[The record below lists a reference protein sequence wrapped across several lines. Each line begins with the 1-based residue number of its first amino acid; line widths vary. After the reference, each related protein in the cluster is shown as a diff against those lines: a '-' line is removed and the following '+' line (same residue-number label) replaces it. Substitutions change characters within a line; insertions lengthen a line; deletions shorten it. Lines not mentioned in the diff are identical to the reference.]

1 LVHATQPARHGLRWY
16 AITCNGISV
25 GAILIPKD
33 RYHQRNVKIGKTS
46 MVTVAEI
53 IGSHRSGAVTPAQTI
68 QRCYERIRALAD
80 PGLFISL
87 RDEEAVVAEAEAS
100 SAENLGA
107 PLCGV
112 PVAVKDNIDVA
123 GLPTTAACPAF
134 AYSPSVDAT
143 VVAKLKA
150 AGAIVLGKTNLDQFA
165 TGLVGTRTPHPV
177 PRNPLR
183 AELIPGGSSS
193 GSAVAVAAGIV
204 PVALGTDTAGSGR
217 VPAMYN
223 NIVGLKPSLGL
234 VSTKGVVPACRSL
247 DCVSIFAL
255 TVDDAWATLSVI
267 AGYDSADAYSRAQP
281 LGALARTLSNCRLG
295 VPRLS
300 QRLFFSDER
309 AAADFD
315 QALARLATLGHSIVE
330 IDMAP
335 FYETAR
341 LLYEGPW
348 LAERYIAVQRIIE
361 SEPTA
366 LHPITR
372 QIIAPGASLRA
383 TEAFEAFYRLEALR
397 RLTAETFAQIDALI
411 CPTAPTTYT
420 IEQVLSDPIRL
431 NSRLGT
437 YTNFVNLLD
446 LCGVAV
452 PAALHTDATP
462 FGITVLAPAAT
473 DALVA
478 SIAREFQAHTGLC
491 PGGFAKVSVKSE
503 FDGN

>member
-1 LVHATQPARHGLRWY
+1 
-16 AITCNGISV
+16 
-25 GAILIPKD
+25 
-33 RYHQRNVKIGKTS
+33 

-53 IGSHRSGAVTPAQTI
+53 VAAHRSGAVTPAQTI
-68 QRCYERIRALAD
+68 RCCYERIRELAD

-87 RDEEAVVAEAEAS
+87 RDENAAVAEAEALS
-100 SAENLGA
+100 VERFGG

-150 AGAIVLGKTNLDQFA
+150 AGAIVIGKTNLDQFA
-165 TGLVGTRTPHPV
+165 TGLVGTRTPYPV

-183 AELIPGGSSS
+183 ADLIPGGSSS
-193 GSAVAVAAGIV
+193 GSAVAVAAGIA
-204 PVALGTDTAGSGR
+204 PIALGTDTAGSGR

-234 VSTKGVVPACRSL
+234 VSMKGIVPACRSL

-255 TVDDAWATLSVI
+255 TVDDAWTTLSIIV
-267 AGYDSADAYSRAQP
+267 GYDSADTYSRARRH
-281 LGALARTLSNCRLG
+281 GALARRPSNFRLG
-295 VPRLS
+295 APRS
-300 QRLFFSDER
+300 TQRLFFGDEHAASDFNE
-309 AAADFD
+309 
-315 QALARLATLGHSIVE
+315 ALARLTGLGHSIAE

-348 LAERYIAVQRIIE
+348 LAERYIAVRSIIE
-361 SEPTA
+361 SQPAA

-372 QIIAPGASLRA
+372 QIIAPGAALRA

-397 RLTAETFAQIDALI
+397 KLAADTFAHIDALV

-420 IEQVLSDPIRL
+420 IEQVLSDPIQL

-452 PAALHTDATP
+452 PAALHADATP
-462 FGITVLAPAAT
+462 FGITILAPAGA
-473 DALVA
+473 DALAA
-478 SIAREFQAHTGLC
+478 SIARDFQLDTALR
-491 PGGFAKVSVKSE
+491 PGGFVDASVKFESVA
-503 FDGN
+503 D

>member
-1 LVHATQPARHGLRWY
+1 
-16 AITCNGISV
+16 
-25 GAILIPKD
+25 
-33 RYHQRNVKIGKTS
+33 

-53 IGSHRSGAVTPAQTI
+53 IAAHRNGAVTPPQTI
-68 QRCYERIRALAD
+68 QCCYERIRALAD

-87 RDEEAVVAEAEAS
+87 RDEGSAIAEAEALS
-100 SAENLGA
+100 GEKLGQ

-150 AGAIVLGKTNLDQFA
+150 AGAIVIGKTNLDQFA
-165 TGLVGTRTPHPV
+165 TGLVGTRTPYPV

-183 AELIPGGSSS
+183 SDLIPGGSSS
-193 GSAVAVAAGIV
+193 GSAVAVAAGIA
-204 PVALGTDTAGSGR
+204 PIALGTDTAGSGR

-234 VSTKGVVPACRSL
+234 VSTKGVVPACRSI

-255 TVDDAWATLSVI
+255 TVDDAWTTLSIV
-267 AGYDSADAYSRAQP
+267 AGHDSADAYSRARP
-281 LGALARTLSNCRLG
+281 LDAFARAPSKRRLG
-295 VPRLS
+295 VPRVA
-300 QRLFFSDER
+300 QRFFFGDER

-315 QALARLATLGHSIVE
+315 EALARLARLGHSIAE

-348 LAERYIAVQRIIE
+348 LAERYIAVRRIIE
-361 SEPTA
+361 SEPAA

-372 QIIAPGASLRA
+372 QIIAPGAALRA
-383 TEAFEAFYRLEALR
+383 MEAFEAFYRLEALR
-397 RLTAETFAQIDALI
+397 KLAAETFAQIDALV

-420 IEQVLSDPIRL
+420 IEQVLTAPVEL

-452 PAALHTDATP
+452 PAVLHADATP
-462 FGITVLAPAAT
+462 FGITILAPAGA
-473 DALVA
+473 DALAA
-478 SIAREFQAHTGLC
+478 SIAREFQADTGLR
-491 PGGFAKVSVKSE
+491 PGGSPKVSVKSE
-503 FDGN
+503 SVAN